1 MVSGGD
7 RRADNVM
14 LLEKILAQAPDAP
27 SLLLRRDV
35 YAEDDYPA
43 LIRDVL
49 AAANADAGSTRH
61 VLFGVQAMG
70 GRIHVHGLESDA
82 LDRFQELSRGLAE
95 LIEPDIQLTPI
106 LAEAHGKP
114 VAALQVS
121 GCANPPYTL
130 RKGVA
135 EDMRTGACWVQAGG
149 DLRPAR
155 RADLERIY
163 ARRAAVP
170 AVPVEIGLNQ
180 DPGCLQIQLDV
191 PDTYRPPSQR
201 ARAKL
206 LSAINANKAAAGM
219 LGGEDTGLARLA
231 HARIFGAD
239 EPFVRRGVDT
249 LVEQYNCTTD
259 EYSDAD
265 NYYYYEQQAVKLD
278 FTVRNNEPDALDGV
292 EVELNLPQV
301 PGFQVAER
309 LYFDPAGEGS
319 EIESRL
325 AGYPE
330 VDKGVGRATVNVKLG
345 SLAPGVAQPLFEKR
359 LRLHVGPEMCG
370 MKVAIK
376 YQLTAS
382 GLAKPIRG
390 RLKLVFRK
398 QHS

>member
-1 MVSGGD
+1 
-7 RRADNVM
+7 M
-14 LLEKILAQAPDAP
+14 LLEQVLSQAPDAP

-35 YAEDDYPA
+35 YADDDQPA

-49 AAANADAGSTRH
+49 AAANAAAGVARH
-61 VLFGVQAMG
+61 VLFGVEAMG
-70 GRIHVHGLESDA
+70 GRIHVHGLDTYEME
-82 LDRFQELSRGLAE
+82 RFRELCRGIAE
-95 LIEPDIQLTPI
+95 LIEPDLRLTPI
-106 LAEAHGKP
+106 LADAHGKSI
-114 VAALQVS
+114 AGLEVS
-121 GCANPPYTL
+121 GCENPPYTL

-155 RADLERIY
+155 REDLERIY

-180 DPGCLQIQLDV
+180 DPGCLLIQLDV
-191 PDTYRPPSQR
+191 PDTWRPPSQR

-206 LSAINANKAAAGM
+206 LSAINASKSAAGV
-219 LGGEDTGLARLA
+219 LGREDTGMARLA

-239 EPFVRRGVDT
+239 EPYVQRGVDT

-278 FTVRNNEPDALDGV
+278 FAVRNNQAYALDGV
-292 EVELNLPQV
+292 EVELDLPQV
-301 PGFQVAER
+301 PGFQVAGR
-309 LYFDPAGEGS
+309 LYFDPADGGS

-330 VDKGVGRATVNVKLG
+330 VHKGTGRATVNVMLG
-345 SLAPGVAQPLFEKR
+345 TLQPGVPQPLFER
-359 LRLHVGPEMCG
+359 SLRLHVGPEMCG

-376 YQLTAS
+376 YQLTAK

-398 QHS
+398 QSGAKSP